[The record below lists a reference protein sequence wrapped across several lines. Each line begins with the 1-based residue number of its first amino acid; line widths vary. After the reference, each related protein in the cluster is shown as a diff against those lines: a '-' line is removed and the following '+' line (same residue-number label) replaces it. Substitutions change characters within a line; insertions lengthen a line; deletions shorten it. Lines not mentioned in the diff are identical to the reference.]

1 MVCEPPKKLF
11 QFRTPPQIEN
21 EKTGLRATKKTVR
34 LARDPLGPTPS
45 LPSRIRQ
52 TGQSNKPSRPTKTI
66 APAPHCMYSV
76 TNRDSFDRPGVGSL
90 PPKPM
95 TRTGKMIQIQK
106 EQMRAMNVE
115 RKKKKLE
122 NEKLET
128 KARRLAMLGIGVT
141 GVLGLAIGCLVSAWW
156 P

>member
-1 MVCEPPKKLF
+1 
-11 QFRTPPQIEN
+11 
-21 EKTGLRATKKTVR
+21 
-34 LARDPLGPTPS
+34 
-45 LPSRIRQ
+45 
-52 TGQSNKPSRPTKTI
+52 
-66 APAPHCMYSV
+66 MYSV
-76 TNRDSFDRPGVGSL
+76 TNRDSFDRPGAGSP

-115 RKKKKLE
+115 RKKKKLQ

-141 GVLGLAIGCLVSAWW
+141 GVLGLAIGCLVSA
-156 P
+156 